1 MDAGTTSSSV
11 IRRVLRIRATF
22 GAKLLLA
29 LLGTS
34 GPLLA
39 AALWAV
45 RGETTAQVE
54 RTIAFAAERSRSAFA
69 ELEGLQRA
77 QLARLASAFTES
89 RRTAAALEAAK
100 ESGDLEWL
108 IEMVRYELAVTRLPA
123 ALVAFAD
130 AGGEPLLVLRD
141 GWPVT
146 GASAASIRAAAERLI
161 ERGSAEETGYRVAGE
176 ALYAMQASMLLMGA
190 LPIGV
195 VVLGL
200 PVDETAV
207 RQLAQVVGG
216 EVCFVAEGECVVGTP
231 APGSELVALME
242 AAAAEGREMRAHV
255 QGEEWAILADPLEE
269 GEASGGWRVLAVPLE
284 PVLSPFRRI
293 LRALVVAGA
302 AALWLAL
309 GAGSLL
315 ARGLGRPVRELEAA
329 TERIARGDYTVRV
342 EPRSRD
348 ELGRLARSFNEMAH
362 GLELKE
368 RYRGLLDKVVS
379 RDVAAEMLRGEIRLG
394 GETREVTVLFAD
406 IVSFTS
412 LTEGMEPQMVIELL
426 NGSLGRLGEI
436 VEEHGGFVDK
446 YVGDGLMAVFGAPAA
461 QPDAPARAVSAALDM
476 QEAMARLNRLREPRG
491 EPAIRLAIGIHTGP
505 AVAGNMGSPQR
516 LNYTVLGETVNLA
529 SRLCDDAGA
538 DEILISEVTAAGVGD
553 DVVLESLGA
562 RSIRGLSRPVGVFGV
577 RACAGDGRGGMRE
590 AGRRRIRARVGTA
603 LTLVACAAVGLSAPT
618 PTAAQ
623 GGPDA
628 QRPLVSWLSPSGRY
642 QLDVSGRLDVE
653 GYFPSSEP
661 AWLIPETDPLVAWR
675 LRVFADVFA
684 GDRVYGLIELRAD
697 RGEAPRDGNVEARIE
712 QAFVRL
718 TPLPRHAL
726 HVQLGKFALPF
737 GGYAGRHHTAE
748 DPLIRP
754 PIMYDYRTAMVRTVA
769 PAAQNGFLDWK
780 DDPAKRPVGAPVVW
794 GVPYPWGALVRGGF
808 GPVSVQAGVVSAVA
822 SSEPE
827 AWGLDLDRFE
837 APGLVA
843 GVEYRVT
850 PELRLGASYHRGPF
864 MEPLTQGTLPD
875 GAELTDFT
883 QELWGAEAV
892 YQRGRITLRGEAM
905 LDEWELPNLTERP
918 RDFSYYLEGS
928 AKLSAGLFAAAR
940 WGELRF
946 SRLEHSVRGEEAWDR
961 DVRRVQLGL
970 GYRLLR
976 SLELRGE
983 YMSTRTLEGVDP
995 RDDLL
1000 SVQVWWGF

>member
-1 MDAGTTSSSV
+1 MGAETTSPSV
-11 IRRVLRIRATF
+11 TRRALRIRATF

-29 LLGTS
+29 LLGTI

-45 RGETTAQVE
+45 RRETTTQVE

-69 ELEGLQRA
+69 ELEGLQHE
-77 QLARLASAFTES
+77 QLARLASAFTDS
-89 RRTAAALEAAK
+89 RRTAAAFEAAK

-108 IEMVRYELAVTRLPA
+108 IEMVRYELAVTRVPA

-130 AGGEPLLVLRD
+130 AGGEPLLMLRD
-141 GWPVT
+141 GRPVA
-146 GASAASIRAAAERLI
+146 GVGAASVRAAAERLI
-161 ERGSAEETGYRVAGE
+161 ERGMVEETGYRVAGD
-176 ALYAMQASMLLMGA
+176 ALYAMQASLLLMGA
-190 LPIGV
+190 VPIGV

-200 PVDETAV
+200 PVDEAAV

-216 EVCFVAEGECVVGTP
+216 EVCFVAEGQCVVGTP
-231 APGSELVALME
+231 EPGSELAALME
-242 AAAAEGREMRAHV
+242 AVGAESRELRARV
-255 QGEEWAILADPLEE
+255 QGQEWAILADPLEE
-269 GEASGGWRVLAVPLE
+269 GGAGDGWRVLAVPLE
-284 PVLSPFRRI
+284 PVLAPFQRI

-309 GAGSLL
+309 GVGSLL

-329 TERIARGDYTVRV
+329 TGRIARGDYTARV

-426 NGSLGRLGEI
+426 NESLGRLGEI

-491 EPAIRLAIGIHTGP
+491 EPAIRLAIGIHTGL
-505 AVAGNMGSPQR
+505 AVAGNMGSPER

-538 DEILISEVTAAGVGD
+538 GEILISEMTAAGAGD
-553 DVVLESLGA
+553 DVVLEPLGE
-562 RSIRGLSRPVGVFGV
+562 RGIRGLSRPVGVFGV
-577 RACAGDGRGGMRE
+577 RARASDGSGE
-590 AGRRRIRARVGTA
+590 AQDNARQRAPARVGEA
-603 LTLVACAAVGLSAPT
+603 LTLFACAALGLSAPA
-618 PTAAQ
+618 AAQ

-642 QLDVSGRLDVE
+642 QLDVSGRLDLE

-661 AWLIPETDPLVAWR
+661 AWLIPETDPLVAGR

-684 GDRVYGLIELRAD
+684 GDHVYGLVELRAD

-718 TPLPRHAL
+718 TPSPRHAL

-794 GVPYPWGALVRGGF
+794 GVPYPWGALVRGGL

-822 SSEPE
+822 SSEPD
-827 AWGLDLDRFE
+827 AWGLDLERFE
-837 APGLVA
+837 TPGFVA

-864 MEPLTQGTLPD
+864 MEPLTQGTLPA
-875 GAELTDFT
+875 GAELTDFA

-892 YQRGRITLRGEAM
+892 YQRGRITVRGEAM
-905 LDEWELPNLTERP
+905 ADEWELPNLTERP
-918 RDFSYYLEGS
+918 GDLSYYLEGS
-928 AKLSAGLFAAAR
+928 VKLSAGLFAAAR
-940 WGELRF
+940 FGELRF

-970 GYRLLR
+970 GYRVLR

-983 YMSTRTLEGVDP
+983 YMFSRTLEGADP
-995 RDDLL
+995 RDDLV